1 MSEIVL
7 KYICPVSDIIF
18 TEDFLFMR
26 IQLSEHFTYR
36 KLLRFT
42 LPSVIM
48 MVCTSIYGV
57 VDGVFVSNFVG
68 SDAFAAVNLIMP
80 FLMVLGAVG
89 FMLGTGGS
97 ALVAYTLGAGNEKR
111 ANEIFSLLIYV
122 LIGLGAVFTIGGIA
136 LLTPMS
142 RLLGADETMLPV
154 CVNYGRI
161 VLLGLIPYMLQN
173 TFQSFLVT
181 AERPQLGLYVTI
193 AAGVTN
199 IVLDALFVAVLQWG
213 VEGAALATIL
223 SQFVGGVIPLVYF
236 LRPNS
241 SKLRLGRT
249 AFHGRALLKACA
261 NGSSEFMTN
270 ISMSVVNMLYKW
282 QLMRLM
288 GSGGVAVYGVI
299 MYVNFI
305 FIAIFLGYSMGSAP
319 IAGYHYGA
327 GNRTELR
334 GLLRKSLCI
343 ITVMSVV
350 LTAAALLLAR
360 PLSLIFMSKEA
371 TLLPVTIRAFS
382 IYSLS
387 FLMAGYNIYASSFF
401 TALND
406 GFISALI
413 SFARTLVFQ
422 VAAVTVLPVLW
433 DIDGVWAAVV
443 AAETLALLLSAACLV
458 GKRKKYGYA

>member
-1 MSEIVL
+1 
-7 KYICPVSDIIF
+7 
-18 TEDFLFMR
+18 MR

-48 MVCTSIYGV
+48 MACTSIYGV

-111 ANEIFSLLIYV
+111 ANEIFSLLIYA

-136 LLTPMS
+136 FLTPMS

-154 CVNYGRI
+154 CVSYGRI
-161 VLLGLIPYMLQN
+161 VL
-173 TFQSFLVT
+173 
-181 AERPQLGLYVTI
+181 LGLYVTI

-241 SKLRLGRT
+241 SKLWLGRT

-270 ISMSVVNMLYKW
+270 ISMSVVNMLYNW

-319 IAGYHYGA
+319 IVGYHYGA
-327 GNRTELR
+327 GNRAELR

-360 PLSLIFMSKEA
+360 PLSLIFVSKEPA
-371 TLLPVTIRAFS
+371 LLPVTIRAFS

-387 FLMAGYNIYASSFF
+387 FLMVGYNIYASSFF

-422 VAAVTVLPVLW
+422 VAAVTVLPALW

>member
-1 MSEIVL
+1 MYEIVL
-7 KYICPVSDIIF
+7 KYVCPVSDIIA
-18 TEDFLFMR
+18 EGFLFMR

-48 MVCTSIYGV
+48 MVCTSIYCV

-97 ALVAYTLGAGNEKR
+97 ALVAYTLGADNEKR
-111 ANEIFSLLIYV
+111 ANEIFSLLIYA

-136 LLTPMS
+136 FLTPMS

-154 CVNYGRI
+154 CVSYGRI
-161 VLLGLIPYMLQN
+161 VL
-173 TFQSFLVT
+173 
-181 AERPQLGLYVTI
+181 LGLYVTI

-270 ISMSVVNMLYKW
+270 ISMSVVNMLYNW

-319 IAGYHYGA
+319 IVGYHYGA
-327 GNRTELR
+327 GNRAELR

-360 PLSLIFMSKEA
+360 PLSLIFVSKEPA
-371 TLLPVTIRAFS
+371 LLPVTIRAFS

-387 FLMAGYNIYASSFF
+387 FLMVGYNIYASSFF

-422 VAAVTVLPVLW
+422 VAAVTGLPVLW